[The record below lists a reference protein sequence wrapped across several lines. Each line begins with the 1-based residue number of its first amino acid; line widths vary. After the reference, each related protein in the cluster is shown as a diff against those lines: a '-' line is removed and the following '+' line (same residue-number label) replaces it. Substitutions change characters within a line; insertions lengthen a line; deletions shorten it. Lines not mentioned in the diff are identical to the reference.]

1 MNWYIE
7 SVRTDKNYLDKVQST
22 VEEVMD
28 WFCEEISNFNEEE
41 FSEEKIVCL
50 CEEVFDQ
57 LPILRFVKKSDLKWS
72 NFDECFWIKYNSQTI
87 IRFDDPLKSI
97 RRDIIIN
104 NILKK

>member
-7 SVRTDKNYLDKVQST
+7 SVRTDKSYLDKVHST

-28 WFCEEISNFNEEE
+28 WFCDEVSNINEEE
-41 FSEEKIVCL
+41 FDEEKIVSL
-50 CEEVFDQ
+50 CKEIFDT

-72 NFDECFWIKYNSQTI
+72 NFDEFFWIKYNSQTI
-87 IRFDDPLKSI
+87 IRFNDPLKSI

>member
-7 SVRTDKNYLDKVQST
+7 SVRTDKNYLDKVEST
-22 VEEVMD
+22 VEEVMN
-28 WFCEEISNFNEEE
+28 WFCNKISNFNEEE
-41 FSEEKIVCL
+41 FNEEKIVSL
-50 CEEVFDQ
+50 CGEVFDQ

-72 NFDECFWIKYNSQTI
+72 NFNECFWIKYNSQTI

>member
-7 SVRTDKNYLDKVQST
+7 SIRTDKNYLDKVQST

>member
-7 SVRTDKNYLDKVQST
+7 SVRTDKNYLDKVEST

-28 WFCEEISNFNEEE
+28 WFCNEISNFNEEE
-41 FSEEKIVCL
+41 FNENKIVSL
-50 CEEVFDQ
+50 CGEVFDQ

-72 NFDECFWIKYNSQTI
+72 NFDEVFWIKYNSQTI
-87 IRFDDPLKSI
+87 IRFNDPLKSI
-97 RRDIIIN
+97 KRDIIIN

>member
-41 FSEEKIVCL
+41 VNEEKIVSL
-50 CEEVFDQ
+50 CGEVFDQ

>member
-28 WFCEEISNFNEEE
+28 WFCDEISNINEKEFN
-41 FSEEKIVCL
+41 EEKIVSL
-50 CEEVFDQ
+50 CKEVFDQ
-57 LPILRFVKKSDLKWS
+57 LPILRFVKKSDSKWS

-97 RRDIIIN
+97 KRDIIIN